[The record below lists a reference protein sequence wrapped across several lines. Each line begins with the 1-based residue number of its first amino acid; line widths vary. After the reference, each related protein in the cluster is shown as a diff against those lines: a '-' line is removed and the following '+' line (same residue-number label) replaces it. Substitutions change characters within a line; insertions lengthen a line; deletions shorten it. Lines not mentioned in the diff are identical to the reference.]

1 MNIYIQVT
9 QTYIYIHMC
18 LCVYIINEKIKRGH
32 EFDRKRGRNEGN
44 KGGLRRRKE
53 NRNYVIIT

>member
-1 MNIYIQVT
+1 MCVCV
-9 QTYIYIHMC
+9 YIYTHMR
-18 LCVYIINEKIKRGH
+18 LCVYIINEKIKRSH
-32 EFDRKRGRNEGN
+32 EFDRKRERNEGN